1 MKVNRRQFSIF
12 AVGAAAALA
21 YPAVVRAQSSKL
33 RVFTWEGY
41 AEAPFVEQFE
51 KDNHCKVSVTYTSS
65 TDEMFAKVSGS
76 KGTDFDIVSVDTS
89 SINRYKKQGLLLP
102 FDLSL
107 LPGRNK
113 LIKVFADIKSISVG
127 GKVLAQPIAWG
138 GLPLVYSN
146 KVFKTAPDSW
156 AVIWDPK
163 YAQQVIGQDDA
174 IVQTASAALMLGLK
188 NPFKLTDDQF
198 AAVKDKL
205 IKIKRNIL
213 SYYAGSDD
221 GVRIFMDNQLAL
233 MQSFGEHQIKELKK
247 RGADIGYVIPKEGA
261 IGWIDCQSISIGAR
275 DVGLAHKWLEA
286 SLSPLAA
293 SMISER
299 IGYGNAVDN
308 ALNEK
313 IGLTYADKLTFLEEP
328 ESVDRRVKL
337 WDEVKIA

>member
-1 MKVNRRQFSIF
+1 MKVNRRQFSIG
-12 AVGAAAALA
+12 AAGAAAALA
-21 YPAVVRAQSSKL
+21 YPAIARAQSSDL

-51 KDNHCKVSVTYTSS
+51 KDNNCKVSVTYTGS

-76 KGTDFDIVSVDTS
+76 KGADFDILSVDPS
-89 SINRYKKQGLLLP
+89 SINRYGTQGLLLP

-107 LPGRNK
+107 IPSRSK
-113 LIKVFADIKSISVG
+113 LIKALNDVKTLSVG
-127 GKVLAQPIAWG
+127 GKVVAQPIAWG

-163 YAQQVIGQDDA
+163 YAQQVIVQDDA
-174 IVQTASAALMLGLK
+174 IVQTAAAALMLGLK
-188 NPFKLTDDQF
+188 NPFRLTDGEF
-198 AAVKDKL
+198 VAVKNRL
-205 IKIKRNIL
+205 IEIKRNIL
-213 SYYAGSDD
+213 SYYTGSDD
-221 GVRIFMDNQLAL
+221 GVRIFMDNKLAL
-233 MQSFGEHQIKELKK
+233 MESFGEYQIKVLKQ
-247 RGADIGYVIPKEGA
+247 RGADIGHVIPKEGA

-275 DVGLAHKWLEA
+275 DVDLAHKWLEA
-286 SLSPLAA
+286 TLSPLGA

-299 IGYGNAVDN
+299 IGYGNVVDS

-313 IGLTYADKLTFLEEP
+313 IGLTYAEKLTFLVEP

-337 WDEVKIA
+337 WEEVKVA